1 MDDPVNDPKAPA
13 SEHPMT
19 LADLDLVRV
28 LVVEDDAS
36 LRRLAQ
42 TVLEGAGCRIATVGD
57 GRDALS
63 SATLHPPD
71 VVVLDVSLP
80 GMGGREVARTLHWDP
95 ATSETRFV
103 IVTGSVESRRV
114 LTEWEV
120 QPDAVLQ
127 KPYDPVDLVDAV
139 LEAARRGMRVVH
151 LPDGERQKV

>member
-1 MDDPVNDPKAPA
+1 MDDRTTPA
-13 SEHPMT
+13 DEHQMT

-28 LVVEDDAS
+28 LVVEDDTS
-36 LRRLAQ
+36 LRLLAK
-42 TVLEGAGCRIATVGD
+42 TVLEVAGCRIATVGD
-57 GRDALS
+57 GRDALA
-63 SATLHPPD
+63 SAAHHPPD

-103 IVTGSVESRRV
+103 VVTGSIESRRV

-120 QPDAVLQ
+120 PPDAVLE